1 MSKPA
6 KDGRKLAVGALIAA
20 GIGYAAGVLTAPK
33 SGKDTRKDIQ
43 GAASAA
49 KAKAEKSLKG
59 LHSEL
64 GELIETGKSK
74 ATDVKDLAKKDL
86 TDALTKGQHAKE
98 KVREILSALH
108 EGDADDKDL
117 KKAVSE
123 ATKAVEHLK
132 KYVGKT
138 VQAKK

>member
-1 MSKPA
+1 MS
-6 KDGRKLAVGALIAA
+6 KDGRKVAVGALIAA
-20 GIGYAAGVLTAPK
+20 GVGYAAGLLTAPK

-43 GAASAA
+43 GAAAAA
-49 KAKAEKSLKG
+49 KAQAEKSLKG

-64 GELIETGKSK
+64 AELVETGKHK
-74 ATDVKDLAKKDL
+74 AKDVKDLARKDL
-86 TDALTKGQHAKE
+86 EAAVTKGQHAKE

-117 KKAVSE
+117 KKAVTE

-138 VQAKK
+138 TKAKE